1 MLSREGL
8 FTRVPMNVLFMLMF
22 YDGGERSTVTK
33 NGTRMLSKHEQP
45 TGRGKKALNTLR
57 PWFSIIRN
65 IEQNF
70 VEEKKLQ
77 LA

>member
-1 MLSREGL
+1 
-8 FTRVPMNVLFMLMF
+8 MNVLFMLMF
-22 YDGGERSTVTK
+22 YDGGERSTVPKCETC
-33 NGTRMLSKHEQP
+33 MLSKHEQP
-45 TGRGKKALNTLR
+45 TARGKKEPNTLR

-70 VEEKKLQ
+70 VEEKKLR